1 MSGKRKRDEDE
12 FEFTPPS
19 AKLSKAQKD
28 EGIHKHYWSQSLPK
42 GYTRVKIYHNC

>member
-28 EGIHKHYWSQSLPK
+28 EGIHKMKLLEALEY
-42 GYTRVKIYHNC
+42 